1 MTATK
6 NNAPAMPLRSLCCRM
21 IRTKYLG
28 PTNTRGSRIKA
39 WSVGAG
45 DRPGFRLT
53 VSYRCELG
61 TVENHELAATE
72 LLRRID
78 AEGGYSRGEDV
89 VLGSSEDGG
98 GYVFAFVASKAVG
111 GAS

>member
-6 NNAPAMPLRSLCCRM
+6 NNAPAMPLRSMCCRM

-28 PTNTRGSRIKA
+28 PTNTRPGRIKA

-45 DRPGFRLT
+45 DRPGFHLT
-53 VSYRCELG
+53 LSWNHDLG
-61 TVENHELAATE
+61 IAENHEAVATA
-72 LLRRID
+72 LLRAID
-78 AEGGYSRGEDV
+78 DANGYGREEDV

-98 GYVFAFVASKAVG
+98 GYVFAFIASKAVG